1 MIALIDYGGG
11 NTKSV
16 ANILERL
23 QISYKITNNPEV
35 IDKSDKIILP
45 GVANFTYCMEQLIN
59 KKLDLVIKNE
69 ILNKKKLFLGICS
82 GMQLLGS
89 FSEEGNTAGLNLI
102 SGTVRK
108 FKIEDSKI
116 VPHVGWN
123 KINHNGDD
131 LLKNIG
137 NNSRFYFCHSFYF
150 DPEDKS
156 NIIIN
161 SKYGKNFCSG
171 IKKNNIYGIQFH
183 PEKSLEFG
191 KILIHNFSQLS

>member
-23 QISYKITNNPEV
+23 QIAYEITSNPDL
-35 IDKSDKIILP
+35 IGKSNKIILP

-59 KKLDLVIKNE
+59 NKLDLVIKNE
-69 ILNKKKLFLGICS
+69 VLNKKKLFLGICS

-108 FKIEDSKI
+108 FKIEDSNI

-123 KINHNGDD
+123 KINHNG
-131 LLKNIG
+131 LL
-137 NNSRFYFCHSFYF
+137 
-150 DPEDKS
+150 E
-156 NIIIN
+156 
-161 SKYGKNFCSG
+161 
-171 IKKNNIYGIQFH
+171 
-183 PEKSLEFG
+183 
-191 KILIHNFSQLS
+191 LI

>member
-69 ILNKKKLFLGICS
+69 VLNKKKLFW
-82 GMQLLGS
+82 
-89 FSEEGNTAGLNLI
+89 EYA
-102 SGTVRK
+102 
-108 FKIEDSKI
+108 
-116 VPHVGWN
+116 
-123 KINHNGDD
+123 
-131 LLKNIG
+131 
-137 NNSRFYFCHSFYF
+137 
-150 DPEDKS
+150 
-156 NIIIN
+156 
-161 SKYGKNFCSG
+161 
-171 IKKNNIYGIQFH
+171 
-183 PEKSLEFG
+183 LEC
-191 KILIHNFSQLS
+191 NY